1 MMKCYHWCFSANDNE
16 RMHRLIEEN
25 VQWRNRA
32 EDLEQRLQDLSS
44 VDSEVDA
51 DRHRLQISVLQERLK
66 EQEDRNTELQ
76 LQATHS
82 TTGQAA
88 KAAIA
93 QLHSQNVTLKMQS
106 QRLQVIGPKIMEHI
120 QRLQKYVVS
129 IDQLSF
135 VT

>member
-1 MMKCYHWCFSANDNE
+1 
-16 RMHRLIEEN
+16 MHRLIEEN